1 MYYSITWLSTFVVSY
16 FDIFTPIFEDNLS
29 NCHKK
34 SVSFILSSFDIFI
47 LHLRHLADAF
57 IQSNLQYVHL
67 SEERET
73 TIYCC
78 RYSKDVHRTKCQAP
92 TIARLIHSPYATKI
106 ARIRCY
112 TMLSTIL
119 KCKVIQHTISVDI
132 KCQDVQHTISWI
144 TAVNQG
150 LYCLPRNPHR
160 RRHFLVC
167 NPPSSFLSEFHSF
180 STSLSVG
187 HCVVERNWKRTS
199 DTSIEGLPYRGFRA
213 SCSTGRLKVM
223 ETETHRFRLWLHV
236 CHALTHTEELR
247 QKKKKRQYMAVGTV
261 RMFIKPSAKHLQL
274 LA

>member
-132 KCQDVQHTISWI
+132 KCQDVQHQL
-144 TAVNQG
+144 N
-150 LYCLPRNPHR
+150 YCCKSGPVLPSEKPTQETSFLGMQSPFLFPFRVPFLFNLTVCGSLCGGKELEKDVRYIHR
-160 RRHFLVC
+160 RA
-167 NPPSSFLSEFHSF
+167 
-180 STSLSVG
+180 SL
-187 HCVVERNWKRTS
+187 
-199 DTSIEGLPYRGFRA
+199 
-213 SCSTGRLKVM
+213 
-223 ETETHRFRLWLHV
+223 
-236 CHALTHTEELR
+236 
-247 QKKKKRQYMAVGTV
+247 
-261 RMFIKPSAKHLQL
+261 
-274 LA
+274 